1 MLETR
6 FADETPLVKLA
17 FNPAGDQLVIVSQ
30 SGNVKVFE
38 TRTWTQSAVLGK
50 LKDLATGL
58 AVTSTVFVPQMN
70 GELWQAPLGSAPAIA
85 AVATST
91 TPAANPTKPTDAP
104 ADTQP
109 TAVAANSG
117 ELNKIAEQE
126 GNDRWSDAQTIATPA
141 EVTATIG
148 TNESPAD
155 EDWYRFTAKAGETW
169 SLEINAARQ
178 KSPLDSVIEV
188 RDAKG
193 EPIEQV
199 RLQAMRDS
207 YFTFRG
213 KDSDTSDDF
222 RVFAWQEMQ
231 LNEYLYSDGE
241 VVRLWLYP
249 RGPDSGFKVYPG
261 EGKRWTF
268 FGTSPLTHALAA
280 PCYIV
285 RPLAKDEAPIANGLP
300 VFSIKY
306 VNDDDPQRRWDAD
319 SHLLFKAPADGEY
332 LVRVRDA
339 RGQGGSDYKYQLAVR
354 PARPRYTASIS
365 GPDKPIPRGAGRE
378 FNVRVER
385 EDGFDGPVE
394 VHVEGLP
401 PGVHATTPVVVE
413 AGQVTGV
420 GTIYA
425 DADALVSDQETT
437 LTAFARADIHGQIID
452 QPLSGLKPIKIS
464 DRPKVQVVI
473 EPVEGHDELTSI
485 DPKMLEGADSK
496 PIELP
501 ESGPVVTSP
510 WTLHVKPGQ
519 TVAARLVVL
528 RNGFDQ
534 RVEFGNDNSGRNLPF
549 GVFVDNIGLNGLMVP
564 EGASRRT
571 FFVTASPVATPQRRL
586 FFLRANN
593 VDGGTTSWPIVIA
606 VEP

>member
-213 KDSDTSDDF
+213 KDSDTSDDS
-222 RVFAWQEMQ
+222 AS
-231 LNEYLYSDGE
+231 LL
-241 VVRLWLYP
+241 
-249 RGPDSGFKVYPG
+249 
-261 EGKRWTF
+261 GKKC
-268 FGTSPLTHALAA
+268 S
-280 PCYIV
+280 
-285 RPLAKDEAPIANGLP
+285 
-300 VFSIKY
+300 
-306 VNDDDPQRRWDAD
+306 
-319 SHLLFKAPADGEY
+319 
-332 LVRVRDA
+332 
-339 RGQGGSDYKYQLAVR
+339 
-354 PARPRYTASIS
+354 
-365 GPDKPIPRGAGRE
+365 
-378 FNVRVER
+378 
-385 EDGFDGPVE
+385 
-394 VHVEGLP
+394 
-401 PGVHATTPVVVE
+401 
-413 AGQVTGV
+413 
-420 GTIYA
+420 
-425 DADALVSDQETT
+425 
-437 LTAFARADIHGQIID
+437 
-452 QPLSGLKPIKIS
+452 
-464 DRPKVQVVI
+464 
-473 EPVEGHDELTSI
+473 
-485 DPKMLEGADSK
+485 
-496 PIELP
+496 
-501 ESGPVVTSP
+501 
-510 WTLHVKPGQ
+510 
-519 TVAARLVVL
+519 
-528 RNGFDQ
+528 
-534 RVEFGNDNSGRNLPF
+534 
-549 GVFVDNIGLNGLMVP
+549 
-564 EGASRRT
+564 
-571 FFVTASPVATPQRRL
+571 
-586 FFLRANN
+586 
-593 VDGGTTSWPIVIA
+593 
-606 VEP
+606 